1 MTKPGVWLRMG
12 LTAAALAPLVWASNG
27 RAADAAAAAA
37 GDASAASA
45 GGNEVGEIVVTA
57 TRKEQSLSKV
67 PESISAFTAGKME
80 TLDIKSFADIAKFT
94 PGVSFNADTHDISIR
109 GIASTAGSSTTG
121 IYIDD
126 TPIQIRNLG
135 LNANNTLPAVFDL
148 SRVEVLRGPQ
158 GTLFGAGSE
167 GGTIRYI
174 TNQPSL
180 TTFSG
185 MVHSEVGFT
194 ENGAPSYEV
203 GAAVGGPIVQDKLG
217 FRVSAWARR
226 DGGYVNSV
234 DYQTLATT
242 DKNANRVD
250 TYVLRAA
257 LTWAPTSNIKI
268 TPGIIYQQREQHDQ
282 DEYWVSISNPGAG
295 SYLNGTPDRM
305 ADPDRFYQPT
315 LKMEWDAGPVKVISN
330 TSYYDRREQV
340 NGYSGTLYNLS
351 YFQHFLDTNPGLS
364 VYGYPSDPQGVAC
377 GAACGLPSPLLT
389 ATGPNVPGLANYLS
403 TNLITNA
410 QQNFTQEFRVQS
422 NDANSRLQWTAG
434 FFYSFNRQQSNEQI
448 FDSQLPQISA
458 LLWPFDAAYN
468 GDGSLNGS
476 QTLINAWGEALLPG
490 GVDYDNNTRS
500 QDKQEALFAD
510 ATYSITDKLK
520 LDIGLRYAWTSFRFI
535 NSNDGAQ
542 DLLDNGGVPAVAT
555 GGKSEQP
562 FTPKFSLS
570 YQVTSDDMVY
580 ATASKGYRIGGATPP
595 LPAVA
600 CGTGFPDQYN
610 SDSVWNYEVGTKDRF
625 LNRTLQVS
633 ASAFYIQWSNIQQA
647 FYVPSC
653 GIQFTTNAGNA
664 VSQGFDFQGQW
675 EVTHHLEL
683 DASLG
688 YTDAKFTTTSLD
700 ANGDILNEKGDAL
713 DPDTGPWTFTLG
725 AQYNFSVYGRDA
737 FVRLDDE
744 FNSKRTTPIP
754 NEDSRTAFYDAGLRA
769 NPAVNQVSGRASVAI
784 QRWDFAVFVNNLFDV
799 HPQLNLQHE
808 DAQTL
813 LYEAETLRPRT
824 VGLSANYKF

>member
-1 MTKPGVWLRMG
+1 MAKLGILVRTG
-12 LTAAALAPLVWASNG
+12 LMTAAITPLIWATSG
-27 RAADAAAAAA
+27 RAADTAPTVP
-37 GDASAASA
+37 ASGAS
-45 GGNEVGEIVVTA
+45 EVGEVVVTA
-57 TRKEQSLSKV
+57 TRKAESINKV
-67 PESISAFTAGKME
+67 PESISAFTAAKME

-94 PGVSFNADTHDISIR
+94 PGVSFDTDTHDISIR

-126 TPIQIRNLG
+126 TPVQMRNLG

-148 SRVEVLRGPQ
+148 ARVEVLRGPQ

-194 ENGAPSYEV
+194 EDGAPSYEV
-203 GAAVGGPIVQDKLG
+203 GAAVGGPIIPDELG
-217 FRVSAWARR
+217 FRISAWGRR
-226 DGGYVNSV
+226 DGGYVNAV
-234 DYQTLATT
+234 NYQTLATT
-242 DKNANRVD
+242 DANANRVD
-250 TYVLRAA
+250 TYVLRGA
-257 LTWAPTSNIKI
+257 LTWAPISNLLI
-268 TPGIIYQQREQHDQ
+268 TPGIMYQQREQHDQ
-282 DEYWVSISNPGAG
+282 DEYWVGISNPGAG
-295 SYLNGTPDRM
+295 SYLNATPDRM

-315 LKMEWDAGPVKVISN
+315 LKVEWDAGPVKLISN
-330 TSYYDRREQV
+330 TSYYDRRETV

-351 YFQHFLDTNPGLS
+351 YFQHFLTADPALS
-364 VYGYPSDPQGVAC
+364 VYGYPSDPQGVPC
-377 GAACGLPSPLLT
+377 GGACGLPGPLLT
-389 ATGPNVPGLANYLS
+389 PTGLNVPGLPNYLS
-403 TNLITNA
+403 TNVITNA
-410 QQNFTQEFRVQS
+410 QQNFTQEFRIQS
-422 NDANSRLQWTAG
+422 NDPSSRLQWTAG

-448 FDSQLPQISA
+448 FDSQLPQLTA

-468 GDGSLNGS
+468 ANGQLNAS

-500 QDKQEALFAD
+500 QDKQEALYAD
-510 ATYSITDKLK
+510 ATYSITRKLR
-520 LDIGLRYAWTSFRFI
+520 LNVGLRYAWTSFRFI

-542 DLLDNGGVPAVAT
+542 DLLDDGGVPAVAT

-562 FTPKFSLS
+562 FTPKVSLS
-570 YQVTSDDMVY
+570 YQVTPDDMVY

-600 CGTGFPDQYN
+600 CGTGFPDAYN

-625 LNRTLQVS
+625 LDRTLQVS
-633 ASAFYIQWSNIQQA
+633 ASAFYISWSNIQQA
-647 FYVPSC
+647 FYVPAC
-653 GIQFTTNAGNA
+653 GIQFTTNAGDA
-664 VSQGFDFQGQW
+664 VSKGFDFQGQW
-675 EVTHHLEL
+675 EIAHHLEL
-683 DASLG
+683 DASVG
-688 YTDAKFTTTSLD
+688 YTDATFTTTALD
-700 ANGDILNEKGDAL
+700 ANGDILDEKGDAL
-713 DPDTGPWTFTLG
+713 DADTGPWTFTLG
-725 AQYNFSVYGRDA
+725 AQYDFTALGQDA

-744 FNSKRTTPIP
+744 YNSKRTAPIP
-754 NEDSRTAFYDAGLRA
+754 NEDSRTAFYDPGLRP
-769 NPAVNQVSGRASVAI
+769 NPAVNQLSGRLGVNI
-784 QRWDFAVFVNNLFDV
+784 KRWDFALFANNIYNA

-824 VGLSANYKF
+824 IGLAADYRF